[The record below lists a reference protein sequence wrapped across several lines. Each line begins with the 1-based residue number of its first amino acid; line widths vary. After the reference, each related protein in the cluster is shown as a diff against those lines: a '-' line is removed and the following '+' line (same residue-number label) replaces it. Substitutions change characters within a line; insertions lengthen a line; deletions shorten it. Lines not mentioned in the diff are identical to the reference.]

1 MKERNRL
8 GIDFSKLYRTT
19 TMEIGGTMV
28 TIRPLTY
35 VQWAELLSKADLIIA
50 KCKEADITMENYRE
64 PAKALALAKIIVVDF
79 IDVLAEVSN
88 IHEDDLKALPIEIVV
103 DILGTVIEINLAS
116 KEDLE
121 KNFNRLT
128 KILTPSVKSE

>member
-1 MKERNRL
+1 MKEKTRL

-19 TMEIGGTMV
+19 TMEIGGAMV

-50 KCKEADITMENYRE
+50 KCKENDITLDNYRE
-64 PAKALALAKIIVVDF
+64 PMKAIALAKIIITDF
-79 IDVLAEVSN
+79 INVLSEASN
-88 IHEDDLKALPIEIVV
+88 IHEDDLKALPLDIIVA
-103 DILGTVIEINLAS
+103 IIGTVIEVNMAS

-121 KNFNRLT
+121 KNFNRLAT
-128 KILTPSVKSE
+128 MLTPQVTSA

>member
-19 TMEIGGTMV
+19 TMDIGGSMV

-50 KCKEADITMENYRE
+50 KCKEEGITLDNYRD
-64 PAKALALAKIIVVDF
+64 PMKALTLAKILVVDF
-79 IDVLAEVSN
+79 IDVLAEISN
-88 IHEDDLKALPIEIVV
+88 IHEDDLKALPIEVIV

-128 KILTPSVKSE
+128 KILTPQMK

>member
-19 TMEIGGTMV
+19 TMDIGGSMV

-35 VQWAELLSKADLIIA
+35 IQWAELLSKADLIIA
-50 KCKEADITMENYRE
+50 KCKEDGITLDNYRD
-64 PAKALALAKIIVVDF
+64 PMKALTLAKILVVDF
-79 IDVLAEVSN
+79 IDVLAEISN
-88 IHEDDLKALPIEIVV
+88 IHEDDLKALPIEVIV

-128 KILTPSVKSE
+128 KILTPQLK

>member
-19 TMEIGGTMV
+19 TMDIGGSMV

-50 KCKEADITMENYRE
+50 KCKEQGITLENYRE
-64 PAKALALAKIIVVDF
+64 PMKALTLAKILVVDF

-88 IHEDDLKALPIEIVV
+88 IHEDDLQALPIEVV
-103 DILGTVIEINLAS
+103 VAILGTVIEVNLAS

-128 KILTPSVKSE
+128 KILMPPAK

>member
-19 TMEIGGTMV
+19 TMDIGGSMV

-50 KCKEADITMENYRE
+50 KCKEQGITLENYRE
-64 PAKALALAKIIVVDF
+64 PMKALTLAKILVVDF
-79 IDVLAEVSN
+79 IDVLAEISN
-88 IHEDDLKALPIEIVV
+88 IHEEDLQALPIEVIV
-103 DILGTVIEINLAS
+103 DILGTVIEVNLAS

-128 KILTPSVKSE
+128 KILMPPAK

>member
-19 TMEIGGTMV
+19 TMDIGGSMV

-35 VQWAELLSKADLIIA
+35 IQWAELLSKADLIIA
-50 KCKEADITMENYRE
+50 KCKEEGITLDNYRE
-64 PAKALALAKIIVVDF
+64 PMKALTLAKILVVDF
-79 IDVLAEVSN
+79 IDVLAEISN
-88 IHEDDLKALPIEIVV
+88 IHEEDLQALPIEVIV

-128 KILTPSVKSE
+128 KILTPQLK

>member
-19 TMEIGGTMV
+19 TMDIGGSMV

-35 VQWAELLSKADLIIA
+35 IQWAELLSKADLIIA
-50 KCKEADITMENYRE
+50 KCKEEGVTLDNYRE
-64 PAKALALAKIIVVDF
+64 PMKALTLAKILVVDF
-79 IDVLAEVSN
+79 IDVLAEISN
-88 IHEDDLKALPIEIVV
+88 IHEEDLQALPIEVIV

-128 KILTPSVKSE
+128 KILTPQMK

>member
-19 TMEIGGTMV
+19 TMDIGGSMV

-50 KCKEADITMENYRE
+50 KCKEQGITLENYRE
-64 PAKALALAKIIVVDF
+64 PMKALTLAKILVVDF

-88 IHEDDLKALPIEIVV
+88 IHEDDLQALPVEVV
-103 DILGTVIEINLAS
+103 VAILGTVIEVNLAS

-128 KILTPSVKSE
+128 KILMPPAK

>member
-1 MKERNRL
+1 MKERTRL

-19 TMEIGGTMV
+19 TIEIGGTMV

-35 VQWAELLSKADLIIA
+35 VQWAELLSKADLIIE
-50 KCKEADITMENYRE
+50 KCRALGITLENYRE
-64 PAKALALAKIIVVDF
+64 PAKTLALAKIIVVDF
-79 IDVLAEVSN
+79 IDVLAEVTN

-103 DILGTVIEINLAS
+103 DILGTAIEINMAS

-128 KILTPSVKSE
+128 KILTPQLKSE

>member
-1 MKERNRL
+1 MKEKTRL

-19 TMEIGGTMV
+19 TMEIGGAMV

-50 KCKEADITMENYRE
+50 KCKENDITLDNYRE
-64 PAKALALAKIIVVDF
+64 PMKAIALAKIIITDF
-79 IDVLAEVSN
+79 INVLSEASN
-88 IHEDDLKALPIEIVV
+88 IHEDDLKALPL
-103 DILGTVIEINLAS
+103 DIIIAIIGTVIEVNMAS

-121 KNFNRLT
+121 KNFNRLAT
-128 KILTPSVKSE
+128 MLTPQATSA

>member
-19 TMEIGGTMV
+19 TMDIGGSMV

-35 VQWAELLSKADLIIA
+35 IQWAELLSKADLIIA
-50 KCKEADITMENYRE
+50 KCKEEGVTLDNYRE
-64 PAKALALAKIIVVDF
+64 PMKALTLAKILVVDF
-79 IDVLAEVSN
+79 IDVLAEISN
-88 IHEDDLKALPIEIVV
+88 IHEEDLQALPIEVIV

-128 KILTPSVKSE
+128 KILTPQLK

>member
-19 TMEIGGTMV
+19 TMDIGGSMV

-50 KCKEADITMENYRE
+50 KCKEEGITLDNYRD
-64 PAKALALAKIIVVDF
+64 PMKALTLAKILVVDF
-79 IDVLAEVSN
+79 IDVLAEISN
-88 IHEDDLKALPIEIVV
+88 IHEDDLKALPIEVIV

-128 KILTPSVKSE
+128 KILTHQLK

>member
-1 MKERNRL
+1 MTERNRL

-19 TMEIGGTMV
+19 TMDIGGSMV

-50 KCKEADITMENYRE
+50 KCKEEGVTLDNYRE
-64 PAKALALAKIIVVDF
+64 PMKALTLAKILVVDF
-79 IDVLAEVSN
+79 IDVLAEISN
-88 IHEDDLKALPIEIVV
+88 IHEEDLQALPIEVIV

-128 KILTPSVKSE
+128 KILTPQMK

>member
-1 MKERNRL
+1 MKEKTRL

-19 TMEIGGTMV
+19 TMDIGGTLV

-50 KCKEADITMENYRE
+50 KCKEQDITLENYRS
-64 PAKALALAKIIVVDF
+64 PMKTLALARIIMTDF
-79 IDVLAEVSN
+79 INILSEASN
-88 IHEDDLKALPIEIVV
+88 IHEDDLKALPIEIIV
-103 DILGTVIEINLAS
+103 DIIGNVIEVNLAS
-116 KEDLE
+116 KADLE

-128 KILTPSVKSE
+128 AMLTQQAESE

>member
-19 TMEIGGTMV
+19 TMDIGGSMV

-35 VQWAELLSKADLIIA
+35 IQWAELLSKADLIIA
-50 KCKEADITMENYRE
+50 KCKEEGVTLDNYRD
-64 PAKALALAKIIVVDF
+64 PMKALTLAKILVVDF
-79 IDVLAEVSN
+79 IDVLAEISN
-88 IHEDDLKALPIEIVV
+88 IHEDDLKALPIEVIV

-128 KILTPSVKSE
+128 KILTHQLK

>member
-19 TMEIGGTMV
+19 TMDIGGSMV

-35 VQWAELLSKADLIIA
+35 IQWAELLSKADLIIA
-50 KCKEADITMENYRE
+50 KCKEEGVTLDNYRE
-64 PAKALALAKIIVVDF
+64 PMKALTLAKILVVDF
-79 IDVLAEVSN
+79 IDVLAEISN
-88 IHEDDLKALPIEIVV
+88 IHEDDLKALPIEVIV

-128 KILTPSVKSE
+128 KILTPQLK

>member
-1 MKERNRL
+1 MKERTRL

-50 KCKEADITMENYRE
+50 KCKEADITTENYRE

-88 IHEDDLKALPIEIVV
+88 IHEDDLKALPIEIIV
-103 DILGTVIEINLAS
+103 DIIGNVIEVNLAS
-116 KEDLE
+116 KADLE

-128 KILTPSVKSE
+128 AMLTQQAESE

>member
-19 TMEIGGTMV
+19 TMDIGGSMV

-50 KCKEADITMENYRE
+50 KCKEQGITLENYRE
-64 PAKALALAKIIVVDF
+64 PMRALTLAKILVVDF

-88 IHEDDLKALPIEIVV
+88 IHEDDLQALPIEVV
-103 DILGTVIEINLAS
+103 VAILGTVIEVNLAS

-128 KILTPSVKSE
+128 KILMPPAK

>member
-19 TMEIGGTMV
+19 TMDIGGSMV

-50 KCKEADITMENYRE
+50 KCKEEGITLDNYRD
-64 PAKALALAKIIVVDF
+64 PMKALTLAKILVVDF
-79 IDVLAEVSN
+79 IDVLAEISN
-88 IHEDDLKALPIEIVV
+88 IHEDDLKALPIEVIV

-128 KILTPSVKSE
+128 KILTPQLK

>member
-19 TMEIGGTMV
+19 TMDIGGSMV

-35 VQWAELLSKADLIIA
+35 IQWAELLSKADLIIA
-50 KCKEADITMENYRE
+50 KCKEEGVTLDNYRE
-64 PAKALALAKIIVVDF
+64 PMKALTLAKILVVDF
-79 IDVLAEVSN
+79 IDVLAEISN
-88 IHEDDLKALPIEIVV
+88 IHEEDLQALPIEVIV
-103 DILGTVIEINLAS
+103 DILSTVIEINLAS

-128 KILTPSVKSE
+128 KILTPQMK

>member
-19 TMEIGGTMV
+19 TMDIGGSMV

-50 KCKEADITMENYRE
+50 KCKEEGVTLDNYRD
-64 PAKALALAKIIVVDF
+64 PMKALTLAKILVVDF
-79 IDVLAEVSN
+79 IDVLAEISN
-88 IHEDDLKALPIEIVV
+88 IHEDDLKALPIEVIV

-128 KILTPSVKSE
+128 KILTPQLK